1 MTSADGWGD
10 VSTTAHLAE
19 RRWRS
24 WGSPATAAHLA
35 SVDGVSPQRST
46 LLAVV
51 AASLTGLGG
60 CGSDDEPEAGPTSCN
75 EVVDGEVT
83 IAAVDLA
90 WEPGCLTG
98 PADEPFTIVVDN
110 RDEGV
115 NHNLHLP
122 DAPDEPS
129 TSLEQGPVMQELE
142 VNLAAGEYEVVCDI
156 HPNMVA
162 TLEVAATAE
171 G

>member
-1 MTSADGWGD
+1 M
-10 VSTTAHLAE
+10 
-19 RRWRS
+19 
-24 WGSPATAAHLA
+24 AARLA
-35 SVDGVSPQRST
+35 SVDVVAPQRST
-46 LLAVV
+46 LLVV
-51 AASLTGLGG
+51 VTASLMGLAG
-60 CGSDDEPEAGPTSCN
+60 CGSDDEPAAAPAGCN
-75 EVVDGEVT
+75 QVVDGEVM

-98 PADEPFTIVVDN
+98 PADERFRIVVDN

-142 VNLAAGEYEVVCDI
+142 VVLAAGEYEVVCDI

-162 TLEVAATAE
+162 SLEVMATTE